1 MYDPG
6 PTDAELQA
14 IGLSREDVEDN
25 SDVEVWP
32 ENWVAFKVFNKVST
46 QWRMGPG
53 GPTGLDYNPLFS
65 MMKCMKVKPTPA
77 IMDRIRVLEST
88 ALSIMS
94 KS

>member
-1 MYDPG
+1 MYDSG
-6 PTDAELQA
+6 PTEAELQA

-32 ENWVAFKVFNKVST
+32 ENWVAFKAFNKVSSL
-46 QWRMGPG
+46 WRVGPG
-53 GPTGLDYNPLFS
+53 GSTGMDYNALFS
-65 MMKCMKVKPTPA
+65 MLKCMKVKPTPA
-77 IMDRIRVLEST
+77 FMDRIRVLEST